1 MSHWTTRLI
10 NELRREKGWTQWE
23 LAVESDVPRQ
33 TIQNVELGESTP
45 SVDIVDKLL
54 GAMGYELEALKM
66 DTNDEH

>member
-10 NELRREKGWTQWE
+10 NELRREKGWTLE
-23 LAVESDVPRQ
+23 ALAVESDVPRQ
-33 TIQNVELGESTP
+33 TIQNVELGENTP
-45 SVDIVDKLL
+45 SVEIVDKLL